1 MGENRDGRPK
11 GKWAGVSR
19 REVPALPT
27 ISADVSK
34 SREAGSAN
42 PGSSQPNTTNHG
54 GIVSPERNEMS
65 NINVIKDEIYA
76 LRDTFQSR
84 LTNSSINFEVEAG
97 FAVQQLE
104 SNDYLLTT
112 AMNNRQSVIN
122 AVTNVAAIGISLNPA
137 RKQAHLVPRDK
148 KVCLDISYIGLVDLA
163 TQSGS
168 IVWAKPELVYEEDSF
183 QMGEPGTMPT
193 HKFNPFSKDRGDVI
207 GAYVVVKTPSGEYL
221 CDAMSIDEINAIR
234 ERSSAWKAYK
244 SKGVS
249 CPWVTDP
256 GEMAK
261 KTVIKRASK
270 LWPKNERLNMAIQ
283 HLNVELDEGIDFNS
297 QSRSGGAEVAT
308 KALEERKAKA
318 RAEILAKLETTA
330 KEEGEESLNVKIGML
345 NKSQYALIETEIDRL
360 REMATKIINGD
371 SSEAV

>member
-1 MGENRDGRPK
+1 
-11 GKWAGVSR
+11 
-19 REVPALPT
+19 
-27 ISADVSK
+27 
-34 SREAGSAN
+34 
-42 PGSSQPNTTNHG
+42 
-54 GIVSPERNEMS
+54 MS
-65 NINVIKDEIYA
+65 NIVTIKNEIYA

-84 LTNSSINFEVEAG
+84 LSNNNLSFEVEAG

-104 SNDYLLTT
+104 QNDYLLSV

-137 RKQAHLVPRDK
+137 RKQAYLVPRDK
-148 KVCLDISYIGLVDLA
+148 RVCLDISYIGLVDLA

-168 IVWAKPELVYEEDSF
+168 IVWCKAELVYESDSF
-183 QMGEPGTMPT
+183 AMGEPGTMPK
-193 HKFNPFSKDRGDVI
+193 HQFNPFAKDRGQII
-207 GAYVVVKTPSGEYL
+207 GAYCVAKTPGGEYL

-234 ERSSAWKAYK
+234 DRSSAWRAYQ

-283 HLNVELDEGIDFNS
+283 HLNVELDEGIEFSSNAS
-297 QSRSGGAEVAT
+297 KGGAEVAA
-308 KALEERKAKA
+308 KALEERRAKI
-318 RAEILAKLETTA
+318 RAELIGKLEAVA
-330 KEEGEESLNVKIGML
+330 KNEGEKSLEEKIAML
-345 NKSQYALIETEIDRL
+345 NKGHLDLIGAEIPRI
-360 REMATKIINGD
+360 REMAKTIEGEKV
-371 SSEAV
+371 AA